1 MKTTSAVL
9 AILFAQSANAFCPGA
24 SAPIVSALSAST
36 GTEEIAKTLME
47 DKFKYET
54 SVNTDQKFKV
64 KDMDVDVLDPKKR
77 VQP

>member
-9 AILFAQSANAFCPGA
+9 AILFAQSVNAFAPGS
-24 SAPIVSALSAST
+24 SAPNVSALTAVT
-36 GTEEIAKTLME
+36 GTEEIAKTFVE

-64 KDMDVDVLDPKKR
+64 KDVDGVVLDPKKR
-77 VQP
+77 VQV